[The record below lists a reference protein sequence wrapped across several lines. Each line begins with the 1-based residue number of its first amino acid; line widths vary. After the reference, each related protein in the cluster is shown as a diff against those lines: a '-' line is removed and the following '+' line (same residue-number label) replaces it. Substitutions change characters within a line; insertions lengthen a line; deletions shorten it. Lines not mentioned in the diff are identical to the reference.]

1 METSAQVRPAYETTR
16 NSRLK
21 NIVQN
26 WLRKL
31 TPRVLMTVLGI
42 ALMLIFL
49 MPLGYMLDTAFK
61 QDSQASS
68 QNAPLW
74 PANAV
79 PYTYQGPELSQYNL
93 VTGQALPLYKV
104 PTADG
109 VKQYALVKG
118 YREDSIFIDPAHPE
132 NGTFDWTG
140 RVRTLDPVYQFGI
153 TWENFQAAW
162 DEINFLILFRNT
174 IAIAVLSTIGTLA
187 SSILVAYGFARFPV
201 PGKNILFIV
210 LISTIILPP
219 QATLIPLFILFTKI
233 GWVGTW
239 LPLIV
244 PAFFANA
251 YDVFLLRQY
260 FMSIPKELDEAAM
273 IDGAGPFRT
282 LWSVIIPQ
290 AYPAITAVTLFH
302 FFFAWNDYFNPLVY
316 LVGKDDLLPLSVGI
330 GNFFGTFSRYPG
342 RAMSTAVIAIVLP
355 ALLFF
360 LAQRQFMQGI
370 VITGVEK

>member
-1 METSAQVRPAYETTR
+1 
-16 NSRLK
+16 
-21 NIVQN
+21 
-26 WLRKL
+26 
-31 TPRVLMTVLGI
+31 
-42 ALMLIFL
+42 
-49 MPLGYMLDTAFK
+49 
-61 QDSQASS
+61 
-68 QNAPLW
+68 
-74 PANAV
+74 
-79 PYTYQGPELSQYNL
+79 
-93 VTGQALPLYKV
+93 V
-104 PTADG
+104 PTSDG
-109 VKQYALVKG
+109 IKQYALVKG

-132 NGTFDWTG
+132 NGTIDWTG
-140 RVRTLDPVYQFGI
+140 RYRTLDPVYQFGI
-153 TWENFQAAW
+153 TWDNFQAAW
-162 DEINFLILFRNT
+162 DEINFLLLFRNT
-174 IAIAVLSTIGTLA
+174 IAIAILSTIGTLA

-290 AYPAITAVTLFH
+290 ALPALTAVTLFH
-302 FFFAWNDYFNPLVY
+302 FFYAWNDYFNPLVY
-316 LVGKDDLLPLSVGI
+316 LVGKNDLLPLSVGI